1 MWWIGR
7 GQIVN
12 EQQVE
17 YIRIGPD
24 DLEECYRIA
33 NEHQQVARELRQ
45 QNQKIAHHKSDL
57 EIMAEGIIGEYAVAQ
72 TLGLGGF
79 EMVSVCGKDQRG
91 DIELPTG
98 DFIEVK
104 ATGRVRNNF
113 LIEGGDIPVLFQAT
127 YGVAVWILPPQASS
141 VLDYVPYVDVGV
153 VGWCDHHIF
162 NIRKHWFGLKK
173 NGDPMPRPTWGM
185 RWFDLEP
192 LDSLRDR
199 LAWYPVNQHN
209 QQVLTPTIN
218 S

>member
-12 EQQVE
+12 RYQVE
-17 YIRIGPD
+17 YMRLGPNE
-24 DLEECYRIA
+24 LAECYRLGEERNQYNLSRGIPT
-33 NEHQQVARELRQ
+33 
-45 QNQKIAHHKSDL
+45 QKISTRKSDS
-57 EIMAEGIIGEYAVAQ
+57 EISMEGIIGEYAVLR

-79 EMVSVCGKDQRG
+79 HNIATDGADKRG
-91 DIELPTG
+91 DIALPTG

-104 ATGRVRNNF
+104 SSGRSFGDF
-113 LIEGGDIPVLFQAT
+113 LIEGGDIPVLFQAE
-127 YGVAVWILPPQASS
+127 YGVAVWIMPSQASS

-153 VGWCDHHIF
+153 VGWCDKHLF
-162 NIRKHWFGLKK
+162 NIRKHWF
-173 NGDPMPRPTWGM
+173 GDPMPRPTWGM

-192 LDSLRDR
+192 LDRLRDR